1 MICVTIPSK
10 MRAGDTIKWR
20 DDSTTD
26 VFGDDMTSTDWVVTY
41 YLRTNTASEGATV
54 VGTTYL
60 TGWQFEIAGTTTAN
74 FDAGDWFLQAIA
86 TKIVETPTTI
96 ATGQFEVLAALKYA
110 GTPGAYDGRSQIRKD
125 LDTVESAIRTILD
138 GGGIQEYRIGSRTAK
153 KYDLS
158 ELIQLKAQLKA
169 ELVREEAAETMA
181 NGLGNPRAM
190 FVRFH

>member
-60 TGWQFEIAGTTTAN
+60 TGWQFEIAGATTAG
-74 FDAGDWFLQAIA
+74 FDAGDWFFQAIA
-86 TKIVETPTTI
+86 TKSGGTPTTI
-96 ATGQFEVLAALKYA
+96 ATGQFEVLAAL
-110 GTPGAYDGRSQIRKD
+110 
-125 LDTVESAIRTILD
+125 
-138 GGGIQEYRIGSRTAK
+138 
-153 KYDLS
+153 
-158 ELIQLKAQLKA
+158 
-169 ELVREEAAETMA
+169 
-181 NGLGNPRAM
+181 
-190 FVRFH
+190 